1 MKVVVLPIFL
11 KPMESEVMLNNST
24 IVFSLQCLFRI
35 CLNPSSVSANENG
48 LLIEIP
54 FYVTKS
60 IEDRMIE
67 NITLRWFKCHYM
79 SHLLSVIDLDCL
91 TTRSIYDLSIATNH
105 GLAPMTVYRVVSKD
119 LTR

>member
-11 KPMESEVMLNNST
+11 KPMKSEMMLNNST
-24 IVFSLQCLFRI
+24 IVFSLQCVSRI
-35 CLNPSSVSANENG
+35 CLNPSSFSANENG

-60 IEDRMIE
+60 IEDRTIE
-67 NITLRWFKCHYM
+67 NITLRWFQYHYM

-91 TTRSIYDLSIATNH
+91 TTRSIYDLSIATNRS
-105 GLAPMTVYRVVSKD
+105 LAPTTVCSVVSKD